1 MKDEISAC
9 RKVVGLGGVAWTTGK
24 LQGKMTFLYVVLLKD
39 SSFSSGIHISCY
51 PLMQE
56 IWLFA

>member
-24 LQGKMTFLYVVLLKD
+24 LQENMTFLYVVLLKD
-39 SSFSSGIHISCY
+39 SSFLSGIHISHY
-51 PLMQE
+51 PLM
-56 IWLFA
+56 LD